1 MIFAI
6 VLGGV
11 AGILGFLP
19 LVYSLTASKR
29 VTNTSKFSYA
39 SILLLSLIASIA
51 ILGIAAALCISFA
64 RDLVLPF
71 VSAEALVLV
80 VSAVGFGV
88 YTFVRK

>member
-1 MIFAI
+1 MGFAI

-11 AGILGFLP
+11 AGVLGFLP
-19 LVYSLTASKR
+19 LVYSLKASKN
-29 VTNTSKFSYA
+29 VTNTSNFSYA

-51 ILGIAAALCISFA
+51 ILGIAAALCINLA
-64 RDLVLPF
+64 RDLTLPF
-71 VSAEALVLV
+71 VVAEALALV